1 MDIIGWNGKVVPVDQ
16 AAVSVMDHGF
26 LYGMTLF
33 ETMRTYGGRPFLLE
47 RHMERLTSACNILGI
62 DYRMDTIQIEQVER
76 HIREV
81 MDANGLK
88 EAYVRYTVSAGENGF
103 GLPIGE
109 YVRPNVLVLV
119 KPLPAFLD
127 ELYEQGKPLQLLHTR
142 RNGPEADVRFKSGQ
156 YMNNIVA
163 KRELVRLNSS
173 AQGAEGL
180 MLDQNGHISEGIVS
194 NVFFVQDGRLYTPDL
209 STGILPGIT
218 RQWVIELAGQANIDV
233 EEGKYEWKRLW
244 HADEVFLTT
253 SVQELVPVTSL
264 IDTEG
269 QAKQLGGGQAGD
281 CTRMLLSLYRATTVR
296 II

>member
-1 MDIIGWNGKVVPVDQ
+1 MDVIGWNGKVVPIDQ

-47 RHMERLTSACNILGI
+47 RHMERLKSACKVLGI
-62 DYRMDTIQIEQVER
+62 DYRMDTVQAER

-81 MDANGLK
+81 MMANGLK

-109 YVRPNVLVLV
+109 YVRPNVVVLV
-119 KPLPAFLD
+119 KPLPVWQD
-127 ELYEQGKPLQLLHTR
+127 ELYEQGKPLQLLRTR
-142 RNGPEADVRFKSGQ
+142 RSGPEAAVRFKSGQ

-163 KRELVRLNSS
+163 KREL
-173 AQGAEGL
+173 AQLSGSVLGAEGL
-180 MLDQNGHISEGIVS
+180 MLDQNGHVSEGIVS

-218 RQWVIELAGQANIDV
+218 RQWVIELAGQADIHV
-233 EEGKYEWKRLW
+233 EEGKYEWERLW
-244 HADEVFLTT
+244 QADEVFLTT
-253 SVQELVPVTSL
+253 SVQELVPVTTL

-269 QAKQLGGGQAGD
+269 RTKQVGSGQAGD
-281 CTRMLLSLYRATTVR
+281 CTSMLLNLYRATTER
-296 II
+296 SK